1 MTKAR
6 KLTIWVMG
14 TIGMLLSLFMAF
26 VEFSEVYRVTATD
39 VKYPWG
45 PVNNNPWY
53 YANERVYLIYALV
66 SGLIFLLTGL
76 FTLRSTLKRNL
87 KGTLIG
93 FVITVLTFSLVL
105 ISATITTPIL

>member
-1 MTKAR
+1 MTRSR

-14 TIGMLLSLFMAF
+14 TIGMLLSLFMVI

-66 SGLIFLLTGL
+66 SGLVFLMTSL

-93 FVITVLTFSLVL
+93 FAFTILIFLLVL
-105 ISATITTPIL
+105 ISPTITTLNA